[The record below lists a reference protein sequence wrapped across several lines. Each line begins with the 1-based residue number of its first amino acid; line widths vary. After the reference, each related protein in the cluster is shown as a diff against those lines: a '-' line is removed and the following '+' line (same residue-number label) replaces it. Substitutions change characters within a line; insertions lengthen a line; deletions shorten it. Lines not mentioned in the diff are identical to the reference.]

1 MEARR
6 EQNVVKVSFESDKN
20 VRGYMERKDRLWIER
35 GGREMNKQSL
45 RTHVK
50 NIENKKLLSNVEI
63 WEVVGAS
70 RAEDD
75 VEALNERSD
84 EVDDDLEVATEEEQ
98 NRIDVAE
105 VCASVERCWSLLTR
119 KRN

>member
-6 EQNVVKVSFESDKN
+6 EQNVVKFSYESDKN
-20 VRGYMERKDRLWIER
+20 VRGYMERQDRLWIER

-45 RTHVK
+45 RMQVK
-50 NIENKKLLSNVEI
+50 NIENNKLLSNVEI

-98 NRIDVAE
+98 NRIDVA
-105 VCASVERCWSLLTR
+105 
-119 KRN
+119 

>member
-1 MEARR
+1 
-6 EQNVVKVSFESDKN
+6 
-20 VRGYMERKDRLWIER
+20 MERKDRLWIER

-45 RTHVK
+45 RMQVK
-50 NIENKKLLSNVEI
+50 NIENNKLLSNVEI

-98 NRIDVAE
+98 NRIDVA
-105 VCASVERCWSLLTR
+105 
-119 KRN
+119 